1 MDKQREDFEAWV
13 REYGNYPRHP
23 ELKTSDGAYH
33 YRHTESEWRAWQ
45 AAQAAQPE
53 RAPLTDAEIEKLRE
67 KTFSTN
73 KPFCP
78 VDSKSMRKAVRAAEA
93 AHGIKQGGQHD

>member
-1 MDKQREDFEAWV
+1 MTQREEFEVWHCVTQASSLKRDV
-13 REYGNYPRHP
+13 DGEYVNAFTNARW
-23 ELKTSDGAYH
+23 E
-33 YRHTESEWRAWQ
+33 AWQ
-45 AAQAAQPE
+45 AAKQARPE